1 MVKILLELPDDVNKK
16 IEHYKIDHELK
27 DKKAAII
34 DFIRKYPE
42 AKAR

>member
-27 DKKAAII
+27 DKKEAII
-34 DFIRKYPE
+34 EILRKCTE
-42 AKAR
+42 VKK